1 MIYTDLL
8 MTINYPIKK
17 QATTNVQSANRGM
30 NLEAD
35 LNTTNEYYLAT
46 KRAVI
51 HKKPTPVK
59 VVHVSYPSRQAAEI
73 TKAYF
78 TTPSTTDYNGIYQ
91 GKYIDFEAKETSNT
105 TSFPLQNIHPH
116 QIDHLLSIHAQGGIG
131 FVILSF
137 TKRQELY
144 LLMIEDLAVF
154 VKRER
159 SGGRKSIA
167 LAELKT
173 VAHPLTYGLAPRLD
187 YLTIIDRVLQSQAAG
202 NESARPKSP

>member
-1 MIYTDLL
+1 

-17 QATTNVQSANRGM
+17 TAIKQEQFAKRGM

-35 LNTTNEYYLAT
+35 LNATNEYYVASG
-46 KRAVI
+46 KAII

-91 GKYIDFEAKETSNT
+91 GYYIDFEAKETTNL

-116 QIDHLLSIHAQGGIG
+116 QVEHLLSVRAMGGIA
-131 FVILSF
+131 FVIIAMTRLEALYVLMADELKLF
-137 TKRQELY
+137 YERQQQ
-144 LLMIEDLAVF
+144 
-154 VKRER
+154 
-159 SGGRKSIA
+159 GGRKSIA
-167 LAELKT
+167 VAELKES
-173 VAHPLTYGLAPRLD
+173 AYRLEYRIQPRLD
-187 YLTIIDRVLQSQAAG
+187 YLTVIDRWLLANQNTVG
-202 NESARPKSP
+202 NGSTTPTPR

>member
-1 MIYTDLL
+1 

-17 QATTNVQSANRGM
+17 QASIQVQSANRGM

-91 GKYIDFEAKETSNT
+91 GRYIDFEAKETSNT

-154 VKRER
+154 VERER
-159 SGGRKSIA
+159 AGGRKSIA

-173 VAHPLTYGLAPRLD
+173 VAHPLHYGLAPRLD
-187 YLTIIDRVLQSQAAG
+187 YLSIIDRVLQSQAAG
-202 NESARPKSP
+202 NASATPK